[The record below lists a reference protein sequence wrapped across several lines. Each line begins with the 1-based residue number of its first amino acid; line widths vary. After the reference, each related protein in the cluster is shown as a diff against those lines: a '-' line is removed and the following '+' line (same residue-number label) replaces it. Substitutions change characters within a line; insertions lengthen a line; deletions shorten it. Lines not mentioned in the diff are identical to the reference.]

1 MKHDM
6 GELIFFYMRVGEQSI
21 LCKREWAD
29 SHIWKNS
36 ILRIVHAWMGEVVL
50 KQRNLKKKEKVKWQM
65 AKSKKGEFAIDYW
78 ESSLKQESKWF
89 LVIRDNSGSVGRYF
103 FFFCN
108 WWVFQNTKTMKWCE
122 SIQLKEAK
130 KKIWWFSDKSG
141 WLNSIP
147 KTACYLVDIYS

>member
-50 KQRNLKKKEKVKWQM
+50 KQRNLKKKKKSSDKWQK
-65 AKSKKGEFAIDYW
+65 AKKA
-78 ESSLKQESKWF
+78 SSL
-89 LVIRDNSGSVGRYF
+89 
-103 FFFCN
+103 
-108 WWVFQNTKTMKWCE
+108 
-122 SIQLKEAK
+122 
-130 KKIWWFSDKSG
+130 
-141 WLNSIP
+141 
-147 KTACYLVDIYS
+147 

>member
-103 FFFCN
+103 FFFLQL
-108 WWVFQNTKTMKWCE
+108 VSVPKYQNNEVVWIYTIEK
-122 SIQLKEAK
+122 S
-130 KKIWWFSDKSG
+130 KKIKYDDFRI
-141 WLNSIP
+141 NQ
-147 KTACYLVDIYS
+147 VD